1 MKKMI
6 ALLLSLLLVVGTIA
20 CSSAPAST
28 ASSSSSAE
36 TTNTQQAESTS
47 TKPAESANT
56 QSTEATTNKAASS
69 EEVTPDFEWLKGKTI
84 YIELGYKVGG
94 SLDVMLR
101 NICPIWE
108 KTAGCTFVI
117 ENRQGAN
124 GQVAAQYVLDQ
135 DQETM
140 PTILAYTEMYQ
151 SNMYATHDP
160 GFGIDDFSLIN
171 MQVVDSTTICTMKQT
186 PYNSFED
193 LINAMK
199 ANPGKIVCAA
209 ISGGAGLIW
218 VEKIKDYYGVDFKVV
233 LYDDGAS
240 MRTAMLGLH
249 ADFML
254 GSCAGDLNLG
264 DDAQPLCVVGSER
277 SPIWPDTP
285 TSDEVC
291 PELGLP
297 GSLGSCRVIA
307 TTAKW
312 KAEHPERFAAL
323 VETYR
328 QAFESDEYQAMI
340 KATGEDSISAFRG
353 PEASDELQRDVYNL
367 YLENI
372 DVYTG

>member
-1 MKKMI
+1 MKKI
-6 ALLLSLLLVVGTIA
+6 FALLMSLIMVASILA
-20 CSSAPAST
+20 CSAPAANTPSAPASNSSQ
-28 ASSSSSAE
+28 AS
-36 TTNTQQAESTS
+36 NTE
-47 TKPAESANT
+47 TKPAESNT
-56 QSTEATTNKAASS
+56 QNAEPAQAPA
-69 EEVTPDFEWLKGKTI
+69 EVVPDFDWLKGKTI

-108 KTAGCTFVI
+108 QIAGCTFVI
-117 ENRQGAN
+117 ENRTGAN
-124 GQVAAQYVLDQ
+124 GQIAAQYVLDQ
-135 DQETM
+135 DQETN

-151 SNMYATHDP
+151 SNMYATQDP

-171 MQVVDSTTICTMKQT
+171 MQVIDSTTICTMKQT
-186 PYNSFED
+186 PYNSFEE
-193 LINAMK
+193 LIDAMK

-209 ISGGAGLIW
+209 ITGGAGLIW
-218 VEKIKDYYGVDFKVV
+218 AEKIKDYYGVDFKVV
-233 LYDDGAS
+233 QYDDGAS

-285 TSDEVC
+285 TSDECC

-297 GSLGSCRVIA
+297 GSLGSCRVIS
-307 TTAKW
+307 TTAKF

-353 PEASDELQRDVYNL
+353 PEASDELQRGVFNL